1 MTIILMIGGDKMIK
15 AITRRASIQYDV
27 TIFQT
32 PKYRESK
39 GYKQVY
45 RTFVHACNHKNCL
58 EKTFSLFNV
67 TDRIP
72 SNYKGRFLSTGDIV
86 LIDEGRVGQHY
97 YPLKPGGW
105 QPINRINIR

>member
-1 MTIILMIGGDKMIK
+1 MIK
-15 AITRRASIQYDV
+15 AMTRRTSIQYDV

-45 RTFVHACNHKNCL
+45 RTFIHAGNHETCL

-72 SNYKGRFLSTGDIV
+72 SNYQGRFLATGDII
-86 LIDEGRVGQHY
+86 LIDEGRGGQHY
-97 YPLKPGGW
+97 YQLKSGGW
-105 QPINRINIR
+105 QPINRIQIR